1 MKYNKINLMLL
12 LAICVLFSAGCTHSP
27 GYNYEEE
34 NGNSNSSGN
43 NEEPNINNDG
53 SSKSKAI
60 LLAENIWIDGNIK
73 IPNGESWYS
82 FEADAGTAY
91 SVWLNESYY
100 GDGTKTAN
108 VQVIA
113 YDENGTEL
121 FNESSAWETPQ
132 YINLNTSS
140 IIYLKVT
147 GSGIGTFA
155 IGYSTDGKRD
165 DLRIKL
171 PANPTELI
179 KRQWKNGDIKESVD
193 EIWYSFNVTAN
204 TSYTVWWNDDSAG
217 DNTKTLDIQVKV
229 YDDEGNLLFNE
240 DEGWA
245 SLNTINVFKDG
256 TIYLRVRAKNNGY
269 TGTFGILYGEG
280 FVRPGLSFTPLTEN
294 IWADGNIRVPNGE
307 SWYSFD
313 ADAEIA
319 YYVWWNDSYYGDDT
333 KTADVQ
339 VIAYDENRTELF
351 NESSA
356 WGTPKNINL
365 ISSSTIYLRVI
376 SRGVGTFSVVYSTE
390 NEKPE

>member
-12 LAICVLFSAGCTHSP
+12 LAICVLFSVGCTHSP

-73 IPNGESWYS
+73 I
-82 FEADAGTAY
+82 
-91 SVWLNESYY
+91 
-100 GDGTKTAN
+100 
-108 VQVIA
+108 
-113 YDENGTEL
+113 
-121 FNESSAWETPQ
+121 
-132 YINLNTSS
+132 
-140 IIYLKVT
+140 
-147 GSGIGTFA
+147 
-155 IGYSTDGKRD
+155 
-165 DLRIKL
+165 
-171 PANPTELI
+171 
-179 KRQWKNGDIKESVD
+179 
-193 EIWYSFNVTAN
+193 
-204 TSYTVWWNDDSAG
+204 
-217 DNTKTLDIQVKV
+217 
-229 YDDEGNLLFNE
+229 
-240 DEGWA
+240 
-245 SLNTINVFKDG
+245 
-256 TIYLRVRAKNNGY
+256 
-269 TGTFGILYGEG
+269 
-280 FVRPGLSFTPLTEN
+280 
-294 IWADGNIRVPNGE
+294 PNGE